1 MTTAD
6 CPTTGK
12 PGYTHAVAKQKAKRA
27 SKRYEEA
34 LSAYLCPEC
43 GAWHFGHTIKREK
56 PLRLIHRFHE
66 LREHHDTYHPA

>member
-6 CPTTGK
+6 CPSGK
-12 PGYTHAVAKQKAKRA
+12 PGYTHAMAQQKARKA

-43 GAWHFGHTIKREK
+43 GAWHFGHTMRRAK
-56 PLRLIHRFHE
+56 PIRLIHRFHE
-66 LREHHDTYHPA
+66 MRLT